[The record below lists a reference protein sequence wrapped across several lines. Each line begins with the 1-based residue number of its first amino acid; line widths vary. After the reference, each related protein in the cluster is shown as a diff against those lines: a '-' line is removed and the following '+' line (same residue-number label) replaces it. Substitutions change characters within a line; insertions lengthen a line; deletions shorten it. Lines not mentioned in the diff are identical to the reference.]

1 MQARILVTDDDKH
14 VRYVLAKYIRR
25 LGYTVVEAASGE
37 EALRILSEA
46 GQPPIDLMLT
56 DIWMPHMTGVDLLE
70 AVRRIDADL
79 PIAMI
84 TGSATI
90 DSSIA
95 ALNAGAYA
103 YLKKPIQNKQL
114 RDILARGLSRRKEM
128 QEYQAARQQ
137 LLERYQELEQRLE
150 AMQEMTSLT
159 SSAAPNDLLAELI
172 RGLRHELGN
181 ATTAIKLNL
190 AVLEEE
196 GNNPANLQEHLRDL
210 QASTD
215 HLVDLL
221 GKLREYPRHRLAM
234 EVIDV
239 HHVLLSIEDLAKN
252 QGRPFRARLQYKL
265 PQRDILIQAAPLELG
280 RALTHIVQNA
290 IEAST
295 EAESTNGEP
304 VIEISAVADEEA
316 VVITI
321 SDQGPGFPTEM
332 LEKPFSP
339 GYTTKA
345 TGGVLRGLG
354 MGLFMARATVD
365 LHGGRIWLENRPE
378 GGASVH
384 VRLPLAHVP
393 ENSTEPLHETH

>member
-46 GQPPIDLMLT
+46 DQPPIDLMLT

-84 TGSATI
+84 TGSATV

-114 RDILARGLSRRKEM
+114 RDILARGLNRRREM

-150 AMQEMTSLT
+150 AMQDMTSV
-159 SSAAPNDLLAELI
+159 SASAAPNDLLAELI

-196 GNNPANLQEHLRDL
+196 GNYPPNLQEHLRDL

-234 EVIDV
+234 EVIGV

-252 QGRPFRARLQYKL
+252 QGKPFRARLQYKL
-265 PQRDILIQAAPLELG
+265 PQREILIQAAPLELG

-295 EAESTNGEP
+295 EAEATNDEP

-393 ENSTEPLHETH
+393 ENSTEPLHQT